1 MNEREHLVERW
12 TSRVLRG
19 GVWLSAS
26 LLVVGLI
33 LAIAGNE
40 QLVIKHNPTLGE
52 IVRALISGTPSG
64 EALIFAG
71 LVALMLTPFFRVAT
85 ALVGFWMEKD
95 RRFVLTSAIVLL
107 LLLGELIYS
116 AR

>member
-33 LAIAGNE
+33 TSATVDE
-40 QLVIKHNPTLGE
+40 PMVVRHNPSLGE
-52 IVRALISGTPSG
+52 IVRALLSGTPSG

-107 LLLGELIYS
+107 LLVGELIYS